1 MKKHKTPIPAY
12 TPPWM
17 TPELEMLRESVKKF
31 FHAEFL
37 PHEER
42 WCKNGMIDRD
52 AWLKAGELGLLC
64 ASVPEE
70 YGGAG
75 GSLAH
80 DAVIFG
86 EQARA
91 LVTSFGNIPHSG
103 IVAQYLISYGTEEQ
117 KNHYLPKMISGEMIG
132 SIAMSEPDAGS
143 DLQSIRSR
151 AELDGDHYRINGS
164 KIFITN
170 GFHADLLCM
179 AVKTSDEA
187 GYKGISMILVE
198 TKDLKGFKRGRLLDK
213 MGYKGTDTAELFF
226 GDVLVPKQNILGGI
240 EGQGFYQMM
249 GQLPQERL
257 YIAINFQA
265 QMEKAIEIT
274 LEYVENRLVF
284 GQKLSE
290 LQNTRFKLAECV
302 TEMKLARLF
311 LDHCIVSYLSGSFDT
326 STSAMAKWWITQKA
340 YEVVDTCLQLHG
352 GNGYIL
358 DYPIAKMFQNVRVGR
373 IYGGSNEIMKEIIAR
388 SILS

>member
-1 MKKHKTPIPAY
+1 
-12 TPPWM
+12 
-17 TPELEMLRESVKKF
+17 
-31 FHAEFL
+31 
-37 PHEER
+37 
-42 WCKNGMIDRD
+42 
-52 AWLKAGELGLLC
+52 
-64 ASVPEE
+64 
-70 YGGAG
+70 
-75 GSLAH
+75 
-80 DAVIFG
+80 
-86 EQARA
+86 
-91 LVTSFGNIPHSG
+91 
-103 IVAQYLISYGTEEQ
+103 
-117 KNHYLPKMISGEMIG
+117 
-132 SIAMSEPDAGS
+132 
-143 DLQSIRSR
+143 
-151 AELDGDHYRINGS
+151 
-164 KIFITN
+164 
-170 GFHADLLCM
+170 M

-226 GDVLVPKQNILGGI
+226 SDVLIPKQNILGGV

-290 LQNTRFKLAECV
+290 LQNTRFKLAECA
-302 TEMKLARLF
+302 TETKLARLF
-311 LDHCIVSYLSGSFDT
+311 LDHCIVSYLNGSFDT

-358 DYPIAKMFQNVRVGR
+358 DYPIAKMFQNVRLGR

-388 SILS
+388 SMFS

>member
-1 MKKHKTPIPAY
+1 M
-12 TPPWM
+12 
-17 TPELEMLRESVKKF
+17 
-31 FHAEFL
+31 
-37 PHEER
+37 
-42 WCKNGMIDRD
+42 
-52 AWLKAGELGLLC
+52 
-64 ASVPEE
+64 
-70 YGGAG
+70 
-75 GSLAH
+75 
-80 DAVIFG
+80 
-86 EQARA
+86 
-91 LVTSFGNIPHSG
+91 TSFGNIPHSG

-117 KNHYLPKMISGEMIG
+117 KKKYLPKMISGEMVG

-143 DLQSIRSR
+143 DLQRIRTR
-151 AELDGDHYRINGS
+151 AVLECDQYRINGS

-179 AVKTSDEA
+179 AVKTSDTA
-187 GYKGISMILVE
+187 GYKGISMILLE

-226 GDVLVPKQNILGGI
+226 GDVVVPKQNILGGV

-274 LEYVENRLVF
+274 IEYVENRLVF

-290 LQNTRFKLAECV
+290 LQNTRFKLAECA
-302 TEMKLARLF
+302 TETKLARLF
-311 LDHCIVSYLSGSFDT
+311 LDHCIVSYLNGSFDT

-358 DYPIAKMFQNVRVGR
+358 DYPIAKMFQNVRLGK

-388 SILS
+388 SMFS

>member
-1 MKKHKTPIPAY
+1 MKKNKTPIPAY
-12 TPPWM
+12 TSPWM
-17 TPELEMLRESVKKF
+17 SPELEMLRESVKKF

-42 WCKNGMIDRD
+42 WSKNGMMDRD
-52 AWLKAGELGLLC
+52 AWLKAGEMGLLC

-70 YGGAG
+70 YGGSG
-75 GSLAH
+75 GTLAH

-103 IVAQYLISYGTEEQ
+103 IVAQYLISYGTEVQ
-117 KNHYLPKMISGEMIG
+117 KKYYLPKMIRGEMVG

-151 AELDGDHYRINGS
+151 AVLQGDHYQINGS

-226 GDVLVPKQNILGGI
+226 SDVLIPKQNILGGV

-290 LQNTRFKLAECV
+290 LQNTRFKLAECA
-302 TEMKLARLF
+302 TETKLARLF

-326 STSAMAKWWITQKA
+326 STSAMAKRWITQKA

>member
-1 MKKHKTPIPAY
+1 MKNHKNIIPMY
-12 TPPWM
+12 TSPWM
-17 TPELEMLRESVKKF
+17 TPELEMLRDSVKKF
-31 FHAEFL
+31 FLAEFL

-42 WCKNGMIDRD
+42 WQKNGMIDRD
-52 AWLKAGELGLLC
+52 AWVKAGRMGLLC
-64 ASVPEE
+64 ASAPEE
-70 YGGAG
+70 YGGIG
-75 GSLAH
+75 GTLAH

-91 LVTSFGNIPHSG
+91 LATSFGNIPHSG
-103 IVAQYLISYGTEEQ
+103 VVAQYLISYGTEEQ
-117 KNHYLPKMISGEMIG
+117 KKHYLPKMISGEIVG

-151 AELDGDHYRINGS
+151 AVLEGDYYRINGS

-179 AVKTSDEA
+179 AVKTSDEP
-187 GYKGISMILVE
+187 GYKGISMILVD
-198 TKDLKGFKRGRLLDK
+198 TKDLKGFKRGRLLNK

-226 GDVLVPKQNILGGI
+226 GDVLVPKQNVLGGI

-302 TEMKLARLF
+302 TEAKLARVF
-311 LDHCIVSYLSGSFDT
+311 LDHCIVSYLNGSFDV
-326 STSAMAKWWITQKA
+326 SSSAMAKWWITQKA

-358 DYPIAKMFQNVRVGR
+358 DYPIAKMFQNVRIGR

-388 SILS
+388 SLFS